1 MKIKSKLL
9 WLAFIMLLPLG
20 ACGKQTDLEFV
31 SQQETGD
38 TYGQEEMPK
47 EPPEIMVYVCG
58 AVQTPG
64 VYSLTESDRVIDAI
78 TLAGGVTE
86 QAAEEY
92 LNLAAYLQDGQKLYV
107 PTAEEVLQWNAEKEM
122 KKLVNINTADVAG
135 LCTLPGIGESKA
147 RDIISYR
154 EKQGSFEQVEDIM
167 KVPGIKEYLFLKIED
182 YITIE

>member
-1 MKIKSKLL
+1 MKIQNNLL
-9 WLAFIMLLPLG
+9 WLAIVMILSLG
-20 ACGKQTDLEFV
+20 ACGEQTDLEFV
-31 SQQETGD
+31 SPKETED
-38 TYGQEEMPK
+38 TYNQEEMLP
-47 EPPEIMVYVCG
+47 ELPEIMVYVCG
-58 AVQTPG
+58 AVKTPG
-64 VYSLTESDRVIDAI
+64 VYSLTEKDRVVDAI

-107 PTAEEVLQWNAEKEM
+107 PTVDEVRLWDAEEEK
-122 KKLVNINTADVAG
+122 KNLVNINTADVEG

-147 RDIISYR
+147 RDIITYR